1 MPLNTNANYPSHI
14 FLILFLKKDNSCF
27 SFQARIYLVPED
39 ILRGEVSETL
49 QKIQTTLEV
58 LILFKSTYEDRRAN
72 LRQYQKNGSLVRPW
86 DFSPLL
92 IFSGLDRFVNR
103 VKIIKVSMEIR
114 SQHLLEKCQHFWYD
128 S

>member
-1 MPLNTNANYPSHI
+1 M
-14 FLILFLKKDNSCF
+14 FLLY
-27 SFQARIYLVPED
+27 QARIYLVPED

-92 IFSGLDRFVNR
+92 VFSRLDRFVNR

-114 SQHLLEKCQHFWYD
+114 SQHLLEKCQPFWYD